1 MDGNTICASCRMLPV
16 GFMGWASLEYA
27 LRNWAAVL
35 QLPAPVF

>member
-35 QLPAPVF
+35 QLAAPVF